1 MMLDIKTAYFLLGLF
16 YIGLPASAYFYLS
29 NRRTASINLWC
40 LGGILN
46 GLGLLAISF
55 RPMMVGHFSTFF
67 TFTLVNTFVVAGY
80 SLRIQSLRIDMNK
93 PIPNYM
99 LIGFILL
106 FTLIYQLSVSLT
118 DTLAPR
124 VLLGLSV
131 VAVMLFE
138 LARTGQSYLKYFS
151 LRRMGYLSFF
161 YGLLGLTISIKVMLL
176 LLGYESFD
184 ILRNSPINSVMTIT
198 AMLAVVYSNLGYV
211 AVVLAKVEKAYEQSL
226 IENIEMGNVLDK
238 RNSFIKDLMRLQGF
252 ATVGTYGSTVVHEV
266 LQPLTALRFG
276 LENLESYILKS
287 KDDDDTRERLA
298 AVRKPAEKAI
308 GVIENLRNFMVERNV
323 IIKPVDVN
331 LTFEEVIALVR
342 PRVESLWVDILIES
356 TISNATVLADQHQLE
371 RVFFN
376 IINNALDAIDRSASP
391 AKLRRILIKL
401 SHVQQKQF
409 VLIKIIDSGTGIR
422 EGNEAKIFE
431 WLETKSGGMGIGLAL
446 SKMFVES
453 WQGAISAYS
462 ANPDLD
468 GLSGAVFELKLKSA
482 KQ

>member
-1 MMLDIKTAYFLLGLF
+1 
-16 YIGLPASAYFYLS
+16 
-29 NRRTASINLWC
+29 
-40 LGGILN
+40 
-46 GLGLLAISF
+46 
-55 RPMMVGHFSTFF
+55 
-67 TFTLVNTFVVAGY
+67 
-80 SLRIQSLRIDMNK
+80 
-93 PIPNYM
+93 
-99 LIGFILL
+99 
-106 FTLIYQLSVSLT
+106 
-118 DTLAPR
+118 
-124 VLLGLSV
+124 
-131 VAVMLFE
+131 
-138 LARTGQSYLKYFS
+138 
-151 LRRMGYLSFF
+151 
-161 YGLLGLTISIKVMLL
+161 
-176 LLGYESFD
+176 
-184 ILRNSPINSVMTIT
+184 
-198 AMLAVVYSNLGYV
+198 MLAVVYSNLGYV